1 MYFLISKKEHPVHF
15 SRGFCVCGQLIW
27 HRQKETGP
35 DFGEQCHLSV
45 AVVFDLAAS
54 PVLCRPSL
62 TGMHQGS
69 LSPAARMPAFT
80 QALGHISHFPA
91 QGKRCSER
99 SCSFAFKHY
108 LKYFCYSRS
117 QNFYYLK
124 NRWRVGDR
132 RFGCLGRFSFR
143 NFFSICNLVVTLL
156 VSSSFPSSGWPMFS
170 SLLGGVLL
178 LLTWE

>member
-1 MYFLISKKEHPVHF
+1 MFVGNSSGIDRKKLGLTLVNGAICLWLW
-15 SRGFCVCGQLIW
+15 SLIW
-27 HRQKETGP
+27 QRVP
-35 DFGEQCHLSV
+35 CC
-45 AVVFDLAAS
+45 AALAS
-54 PVLCRPSL
+54 
-62 TGMHQGS
+62 QGCTRGHS
-69 LSPAARMPAFT
+69 ALEPHPAARMPDFT